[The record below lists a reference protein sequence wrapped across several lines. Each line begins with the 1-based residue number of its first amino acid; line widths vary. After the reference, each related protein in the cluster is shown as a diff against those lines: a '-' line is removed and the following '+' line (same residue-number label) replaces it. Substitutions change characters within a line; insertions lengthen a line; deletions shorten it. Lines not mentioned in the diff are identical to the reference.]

1 MEIIYDYFYI
11 KSGFFYLSNY
21 DNIIICFMEIIYDYF
36 YIKSGFFYLKN
47 AKCKSYKTTIVLD
60 IFDLFYETF

>member
-1 MEIIYDYFYI
+1 
-11 KSGFFYLSNY
+11 
-21 DNIIICFMEIIYDYF
+21 MEIIYDYF